1 MKIIK
6 FTFLTAL
13 LIVSIN
19 ILNPIVSA
27 KPKVSLAATKNSR
40 SVGVEKTGVVKWFND
55 PKGFGFITQDDGG
68 KDLVVV
74 TKEINVPGFKTL
86 AEGQKV
92 YYTLYEDAKGFKAT
106 NVRPK

>member
-6 FTFLTAL
+6 FAMLTAA
-13 LIVSIN
+13 LIFSIN
-19 ILNPIVSA
+19 IVNPVVFA

-40 SVGVEKTGVVKWFND
+40 SVGIEKTGVVKWFND

-74 TKEINVPGFKTL
+74 TKEINVP
-86 AEGQKV
+86 
-92 YYTLYEDAKGFKAT
+92 
-106 NVRPK
+106 